1 MPGNQPWSKQVARGG
16 KPAFGVCSRAG
27 PSPAAV
33 LAGDFVNDSSPERS
47 VPPGLSSFPP
57 TPFGLPVGWLRAAG
71 GLVLV
76 SLIVQ
81 HGFHIGEVLDRG
93 LHGLNFLLAAVFGAD
108 LVLAWRAVRRRSQ
121 VFGARRVEYWLLGG
135 FIALVILTWV
145 LPSAAAGR
153 LASFLHLESRIELT
167 CNLVKLF
174 LLLSLC
180 VQWLRATS
188 RLFGKGT
195 RPELILAG
203 SFASVIVIGA
213 FLLLLPNAT
222 VAGREPTGMVD
233 ALFTATSA
241 TCVTGLVVRDTGTDF
256 SGFGQTIIFAL
267 FQVGGLGIITFVA
280 LLSFFSTRALP
291 VPQMVIFR
299 QLANAPTRSDLKRQ
313 IVGIVVAAGV
323 IELAGAML
331 LFQFLPA
338 EGDALARLQWSLFH
352 AVSAFCNAGFA
363 LHADSLEG
371 FQTNPGVNITIMGL
385 IVLGGLGFLTISEL
399 VGFRLTRL
407 PFFRRM
413 NFSRRL
419 HAGQVPGR
427 LSVQTKLGL
436 TVMLALLVVGAV
448 GFWSLE
454 GCHLLRENSVG
465 ESFLISAFQSVTPRT
480 AGFNTVPI
488 GQLQEATL
496 VLLMM
501 LMVVGA
507 NPVSAGGGIK
517 TVSFGILLLALRAMV
532 ARRDRVEA
540 FGRTIPAKTLV
551 AALSVFVIYI
561 ISAVVGVF
569 LLSLFDPH
577 LAFESR
583 VFEVISA
590 LSTVGLSMGIT
601 AELSMGSKLV
611 LCVAMFVGRVGPLAL
626 VLSVFQSGR
635 PLAYEFPEEEVV
647 VG

>member
-1 MPGNQPWSKQVARGG
+1 M
-16 KPAFGVCSRAG
+16 
-27 PSPAAV
+27 
-33 LAGDFVNDSSPERS
+33 NDSSPGQS
-47 VPPGLSSFPP
+47 VPPGPSGFPP
-57 TPFGLPVGWLRAAG
+57 TPHGLPVGWLRAAG

-76 SLIVQ
+76 SLVVQ
-81 HGFHIGEVLDRG
+81 HGFPIGEILDRG
-93 LHGLNFLLAAVFGAD
+93 LHGVNFLLAAVFGTD
-108 LVLAWRAVRRRSQ
+108 LVLAWRTVRKRSQ

-135 FIALVILTWV
+135 FVLFVLLTWL
-145 LPSAAAGR
+145 LPPAAAGR
-153 LASFLHLESRIELT
+153 LASFLHLESRVELT
-167 CNLVKLF
+167 CNLVQLF

-203 SFASVIVIGA
+203 SFASVIVIGT

-222 VAGREPTGMVD
+222 VVGCTPTGMVD

-241 TCVTGLVVRDTGTDF
+241 TCVTGLVVRDTGADF
-256 SGFGQTIIFAL
+256 SGFGQTVIFAL

-280 LLSFFSTRALP
+280 LLSFFSARALP
-291 VPQMVIFR
+291 VPQMVVFR

-313 IVGIVVAAGV
+313 IVGIVAAAGV
-323 IELAGAML
+323 IELAGASL
-331 LFQFLPA
+331 LYLFLPA

-371 FQTNPGVNITIMGL
+371 FQTSPGVNFTIMGL
-385 IVLGGLGFLTISEL
+385 VVLGGLGFLTISEL
-399 VGFRLTRL
+399 VGFRLTRS

-413 NFSRRL
+413 SFFRRL
-419 HAGQVPGR
+419 HAGQVPAR

-436 TVMLALLVVGAV
+436 SMMLALLVTGLL
-448 GFWSLE
+448 GFWILE
-454 GCHLLRENSVG
+454 ANSMLRDNSFG
-465 ESFLISAFQSVTPRT
+465 ERFLISAFQSVTPRT

-488 GQLQEATL
+488 GQLQDATL
-496 VLLMM
+496 VLLMV
-501 LMVVGA
+501 LMVIGA

-532 ARRDRVEA
+532 AQRDRVEA
-540 FGRTIPAKTLV
+540 FGRTIPARTLV

-561 ISAVVGVF
+561 VSATVGVF
-569 LLSLFDPH
+569 LLSIFDSH
-577 LAFESR
+577 LAFKSR

-590 LSTVGLSMGIT
+590 LSTVGLSTGIT
-601 AELSMGSKLV
+601 TELSVGSKLV
-611 LCVAMFVGRVGPLAL
+611 LCMAMFVGRVGPLAL